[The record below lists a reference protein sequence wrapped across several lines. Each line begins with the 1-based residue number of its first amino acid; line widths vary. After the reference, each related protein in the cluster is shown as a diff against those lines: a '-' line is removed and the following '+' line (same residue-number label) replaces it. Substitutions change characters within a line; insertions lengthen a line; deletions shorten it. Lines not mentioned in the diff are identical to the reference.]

1 MSFDV
6 LSSARISDLYRDTVA
21 SSNLDSVQVQ
31 LANMEQELSTG
42 KAVTAPSDNPT
53 AAASIEQLQKTITY
67 QTQYTTNL
75 TQGTAQLNEVD
86 SSLGGLSTLLNQAQ
100 SIASQNVSNLTS
112 ASARASA
119 ASVIDSIYNQALS
132 TANTQYNGTYL
143 FGTDNA
149 QNQPYVQTATGLQYN
164 ASDTTLNQTFDT
176 GTDLSFQVT
185 GSEAFGGESAS
196 VSTGTDISPSLS
208 GTQRIVDLRGANGSG
223 VKLGAIKIGNGTT
236 TTSVDLSNA
245 DSVSDVIDDINN
257 AGIAG
262 VTASLTNNGIL
273 LNAAPTANITVTD
286 VTGGTT
292 AADLGIA
299 TATGGGAGVSVTGA
313 DIGAKVTDFTP
324 LSSLRGGLG
333 IDTTGFTITNG
344 GTPKTISLAGLNTVQ
359 DLVNA
364 VNSSG
369 TGVSAS
375 INSDG
380 TGIDL
385 KNITSGASLSVS
397 EDGGTTATELGFRTF
412 SPSTL
417 LSSLND
423 GQGVSQPAGN
433 QFAVTTADGST
444 TNFSLSGAVTVQ
456 DAIDQIN
463 AQGGGK
469 VTAAFATT
477 GNGIVLTDTTTG
489 TGTLSVTALN
499 AATTASDLGLT
510 GTATG
515 NKITGTDVN
524 GVDAPGLFTD
534 LNALRVALRSND
546 TNGITQAAEA
556 LQNDAS
562 TITNLQGTVGARTQ
576 ELTAQSTSLSA
587 QGIATQSLLSKYQDV
602 DYTTAITQYQ
612 ALQNSL
618 QASLEVTAKTTQLTL
633 LNYLPT

>member
-6 LSSARISDLYRDTVA
+6 LSSTRISDLYRDNVA
-21 SSNLDSVQVQ
+21 SSTLDSVQVQ
-31 LANMEQELSTG
+31 LAGMEQELSTG

-53 AAASIEQLQKTITY
+53 AAASIEQLQKTVTY

-100 SIASQNVSNLTS
+100 SIASQNVSDTTS
-112 ASARASA
+112 AAARTAA
-119 ASVIDSIYNQALS
+119 ASVIDSIYNQALT
-132 TANTQYNGTYL
+132 TANTRYDGTYL
-143 FGTDNA
+143 FGTDDA

-164 ASDTTLNQTFDT
+164 GSDATLSQTFDA
-176 GTDLSFQVT
+176 GTDESFQVS
-185 GSEAFGGESAS
+185 GSQAFGGESAS

-208 GTQRIVDLRGANGSG
+208 GTQRVVDLNGANGSG
-223 VKLGAIKIGNGTT
+223 VKLGVIKIGNGTT

-245 DSVSDVIDDINN
+245 DSVSDVIDDINS
-257 AGIAG
+257 AGITG
-262 VTASLTNNGIL
+262 VTASLTSDGIQ
-273 LNAAPTANITVTD
+273 LNAGPAADITVTD
-286 VTGGTT
+286 VAGGTT
-292 AADLGIA
+292 AADLGIS
-299 TATGGGAGVSVTGA
+299 TPVGGGAGVSVTGA

-324 LSSLRGGLG
+324 LSSLRGGQG

-344 GTPKTISLAGLNTVQ
+344 GTPKTISLAGLSTVQ
-359 DLVNA
+359 DLLNA
-364 VNSSG
+364 INSSG

-385 KNITSGASLSVS
+385 KNITSGTALSVS
-397 EDGGTTATELGFRTF
+397 EDGGTTATELGFRTY
-412 SPSTL
+412 SPATL

-433 QFAVTTADGST
+433 QFAVTTADGTT

-456 DAIDQIN
+456 DVIDQIN
-463 AQGGGK
+463 TQGGGK
-469 VTAAFATT
+469 VTASFATA

-489 TGTLSVTALN
+489 TGKFAVTALN
-499 AATTASDLGLT
+499 AAGTASDLGLT
-510 GTATG
+510 TAASG
-515 NKITGTDVN
+515 NTITGADVN
-524 GVDAPGLFTD
+524 GVTAPGLFTD
-534 LNALRVALRSND
+534 LNALRVALRANNTS
-546 TNGITQAAEA
+546 GITLAAEA
-556 LQNDAS
+556 LQNDAT
-562 TITNLQGTVGARTQ
+562 TITNLQGDVGARTQ
-576 ELTAQSTSLSA
+576 ELTAQSSSLSA
-587 QGIATQSLLSKYQDV
+587 QSIATQSLLSTYQDV

-633 LNYLPT
+633 LNYVTT